1 MVDDAE
7 RAGGGDGAADR
18 PAGESTTSASPPV
31 GGSGGTP
38 GASAL
43 SNSAPAGVHARTGVA
58 AQAEVA
64 ARLAAGERWVVGAM
78 SGTSADGVDAALV
91 AVAGR
96 GDRMSCRL
104 VAHRHVPYDP
114 WVRQAVFGMRAAGH
128 TDLRSLARVARDAS
142 LCYAKAVAD
151 VLAAAGVSPADVA
164 AVAAHGQTLF
174 HDPPCTIQ
182 WLDPSLLAA
191 ETGIAVVSD
200 FRRADCAAGGQGAP
214 LVPFADHV
222 LFRHPTKTRVLLN
235 IGGIANLTHLPA
247 GGPID
252 QLVAFDTGPGNCVS
266 DHLMR
271 VYDPAGPGYDAGG
284 ALADL
289 GRPVFPLIR
298 PMLEDPYFAAPT
310 PKSTDGPA
318 MIDVYAR
325 AYAALGRK
333 FPFENLLKTACL
345 LTATTIADAIRR
357 LDPFP
362 DELIVSGGG
371 TRNAAIMGLLRQPL
385 GDLPVLT
392 SDELGMPAEAKEAVA
407 FALLGAA
414 TLDGEPGNVPAA
426 TGAKR
431 RVVLGSVTPR
441 P

>member
-7 RAGGGDGAADR
+7 LAGGGDGAADHDGQR
-18 PAGESTTSASPPV
+18 E
-31 GGSGGTP
+31 
-38 GASAL
+38 
-43 SNSAPAGVHARTGVA
+43 
-58 AQAEVA
+58 
-64 ARLAAGERWVVGAM
+64 RLLIGAM
-78 SGTSADGVDAALV
+78 SGTSADGVDAAVV

-96 GDRMSCRL
+96 GDRMSCRML
-104 VAHRHVPYDP
+104 GHHHEHYPPSLRELIFAM
-114 WVRQAVFGMRAAGH
+114 RQTGAAELRA
-128 TDLRSLARVARDAS
+128 LATVARECS
-142 LCYAKAVAD
+142 LCYVQAVN
-151 VLAAAGVSPADVA
+151 AAIASAGLSPSDIA

-174 HDPPCTIQ
+174 HDPPMTIQ
-182 WLDPSLLAA
+182 WLDPSLIAA
-191 ETGIAVVSD
+191 GTGCAVVSD

-222 LFRHPTKTRVLLN
+222 LFRHPTRTRVLLN

-252 QLVAFDTGPGNCVS
+252 QLVAFDTGPGNCIS

-271 VYDPAGPGYDAGG
+271 LYDPGGIGYDADG
-284 ALADL
+284 ALAAA
-289 GRPVFPLIR
+289 GQPIYPLIHQ
-298 PMLEDPYFAAPT
+298 MLSDLYFAAPP

-318 MIDVYAR
+318 MVDVFAR
-325 AYAALGRK
+325 AYAAVGRK

-371 TRNAAIMGLLRQPL
+371 ARNAAMMSLLRQPL
-385 GDLPVLT
+385 GDLPVLR
-392 SDELGMPAEAKEAVA
+392 SDDLGVPAEAKEAMA

-426 TGAKR
+426 TGASG
-431 RVVLGSVTPR
+431 RVVLGSITPK
-441 P
+441 PLG